1 MSTSKHPRPL
11 LTEQKSNYCEC
22 EQPQNTKADSSE
34 NADGIGCGSV
44 NMRGSEEE
52 GWGVMQLSNRG
63 GGTASLS
70 AKKKKEVMKKEVDV
84 EEMRGEER
92 KGEMSNGA

>member
-1 MSTSKHPRPL
+1 
-11 LTEQKSNYCEC
+11 
-22 EQPQNTKADSSE
+22 
-34 NADGIGCGSV
+34 
-44 NMRGSEEE
+44 
-52 GWGVMQLSNRG
+52 MQLSNRG

>member
-52 GWGVMQLSNRG
+52 VGVMQLSNRG

-70 AKKKKEVMKKEVDV
+70 AKKKKK
-84 EEMRGEER
+84 
-92 KGEMSNGA
+92 